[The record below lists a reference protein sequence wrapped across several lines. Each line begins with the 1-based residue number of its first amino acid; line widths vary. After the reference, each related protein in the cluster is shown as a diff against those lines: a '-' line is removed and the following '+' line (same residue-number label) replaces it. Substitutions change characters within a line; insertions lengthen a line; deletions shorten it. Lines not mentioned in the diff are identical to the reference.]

1 MSEDRRRIKAAH
13 KKKASNKIKT
23 ASSQIK
29 KTTKKKTVK
38 KNTATAKKS
47 TATPAKTNKTV
58 SSQHKR
64 NTGTATKTLTKT
76 AKSVGKQFGLQKGVF
91 KVSNVKD
98 SSKVVDSQHF
108 GTTNTAKTGFT
119 KKDQEKAA
127 QSKWDEARK
136 RQKAKN
142 KADWALAY
150 TKSYIDQNG
159 KAPTKSE
166 VNSYLKSEEGMANRK
181 STYNAWKY
189 GYTDENGKKHKG
201 AKKKIWEQ
209 AKAEHP
215 LEVQNARMD
224 AGQMNTYL
232 NLLRSGASGDTIT
245 RILKNTT
252 GADKYYDENGKQV
265 TGVKMDDAGRLVY
278 KDKNGKT
285 KVARTKDGKKA
296 KSSYGKEILDAA
308 TKQTV
313 YGYTEGNRFAT
324 GVLEGS
330 NPLPV
335 SLSRLGPSNFSQ
347 ADLNVIEKGKN
358 SKSYAVGNMV
368 GLMATM
374 VGTKSGGVEDAIAQ
388 RLIRNMSKKALAKQG
403 IKATDKEIM
412 TAIERLGKGERSA
425 ITDAVGN
432 VSKTKKY
439 AAQAVGGVGSTAY
452 IDTADALRMST
463 DEEGNVDLKALAGY
477 GAMNIGLGG
486 AMSAGMKG
494 VGDVVTS
501 ATGRGLKKNQ

>member
-1 MSEDRRRIKAAH
+1 MSEDRRRIREAY
-13 KKKASNKIKT
+13 KKKANRKIKT
-23 ASSQIK
+23 AASQIK

-38 KNTATAKKS
+38 KNTPTAKKS
-47 TATPAKTNKTV
+47 TTTPAKTNKTV

-189 GYTDENGKKHKG
+189 GYTDESGKKHKG
-201 AKKKIWEQ
+201 AKEKIWEQ

-265 TGVKMDDAGRLVY
+265 TGVKMDDA
-278 KDKNGKT
+278 
-285 KVARTKDGKKA
+285 
-296 KSSYGKEILDAA
+296 
-308 TKQTV
+308 
-313 YGYTEGNRFAT
+313 
-324 GVLEGS
+324 
-330 NPLPV
+330 
-335 SLSRLGPSNFSQ
+335 
-347 ADLNVIEKGKN
+347 
-358 SKSYAVGNMV
+358 
-368 GLMATM
+368 
-374 VGTKSGGVEDAIAQ
+374 
-388 RLIRNMSKKALAKQG
+388 
-403 IKATDKEIM
+403 
-412 TAIERLGKGERSA
+412 
-425 ITDAVGN
+425 
-432 VSKTKKY
+432 
-439 AAQAVGGVGSTAY
+439 
-452 IDTADALRMST
+452 
-463 DEEGNVDLKALAGY
+463 
-477 GAMNIGLGG
+477 
-486 AMSAGMKG
+486 
-494 VGDVVTS
+494 
-501 ATGRGLKKNQ
+501 